1 MFRGSGAEA
10 VSLGDPSPEVT
21 AQSAQRAKSL
31 AFPAPAVP
39 ELPSRVSALPITDS
53 DARERAQTAA
63 DRIGAAAA
71 WVASGGVTAGHR
83 PSVTEARV
91 RIHERAGEW
100 NAWLAKA
107 GVYLWG
113 YLVYLP
119 AHAVLMAADAVL
131 EIFTWFVVAG
141 VIAVLT
147 WLFLLRG

>member
-1 MFRGSGAEA
+1 MIRGSGAEA
-10 VSLGDPSPEVT
+10 VSFGDPSPEVM

-31 AFPAPAVP
+31 AFPAPAAP
-39 ELPSRVSALPITDS
+39 ELPARVSALPLTES
-53 DARERAQTAA
+53 DARERARAAA

-91 RIHERAGEW
+91 RIHERAAGW

-113 YLVYLP
+113 YLIYLP
-119 AHAVLMAADAVL
+119 AHAALMAADATL
-131 EIFTWFVVAG
+131 EVFTWFVVAG
-141 VIAVLT
+141 GVAVLT
-147 WLFLLRG
+147 WFFLLRG